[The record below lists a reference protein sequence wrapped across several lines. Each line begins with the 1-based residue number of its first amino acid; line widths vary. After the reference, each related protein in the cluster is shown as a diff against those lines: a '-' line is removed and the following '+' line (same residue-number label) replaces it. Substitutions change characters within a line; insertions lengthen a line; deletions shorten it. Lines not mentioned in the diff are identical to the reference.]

1 MKMTINQV
9 AGAHD
14 PLPLTPNLPEHAKPA
29 TPVATTNVETAAIPV
44 SEAQVRDAVSQ
55 IQKFTYALAQNL
67 QFAINEDTGK
77 MVIKIVDGQ
86 TREMIRQMPSE
97 EAVSIARTLDRIQGL
112 LFSDKA

>member
-9 AGAHD
+9 AGAHA
-14 PLPLTPNLPEHAKPA
+14 PLPLTPNLPDHDNPSP
-29 TPVATTNVETAAIPV
+29 PVAAPNVETVAIPV

-55 IQKFTYALAQNL
+55 IQHFTYALAQNL
-67 QFAINEDTGK
+67 QFAINEETGK

-86 TREMIRQMPSE
+86 TKEVIRQIPSE

-112 LFSDKA
+112 LFNDQA

>member
-1 MKMTINQV
+1 MTINQV

-14 PLPLTPNLPEHAKPA
+14 PLPLASNLPDHAKLA
-29 TPVATTNVETAAIPV
+29 TPVVAPDVETTALPV

-55 IQKFTYALAQNL
+55 IQHFTYALAQNL
-67 QFAINEDTGK
+67 QFAINEETGK
-77 MVIKIVDGQ
+77 MVIKIVDAQ
-86 TREMIRQMPSE
+86 TREMIRQIPSE